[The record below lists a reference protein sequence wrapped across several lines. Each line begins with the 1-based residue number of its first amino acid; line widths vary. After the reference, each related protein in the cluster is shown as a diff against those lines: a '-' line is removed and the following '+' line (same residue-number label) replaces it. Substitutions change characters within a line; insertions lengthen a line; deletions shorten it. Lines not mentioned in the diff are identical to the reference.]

1 MTRLFRFSKLFQGVI
16 DHRGAGC
23 SPGGGMVGALGFRV
37 GPVLFSI
44 AGLGWIVENNI
55 GTCRIFIA
63 KERPRIC
70 RKIPLAQFR

>member
-1 MTRLFRFSKLFQGVI
+1 
-16 DHRGAGC
+16 
-23 SPGGGMVGALGFRV
+23 MVGALGFRV